1 MVLSMPPGLGLERF
15 AAYITR
21 IGFTHSRYDSSLFI
35 YRQGTDSTYLLL
47 YVDGI
52 VLTASFEVLL
62 QQIIGLLHQEFSM
75 MDIGLLNYFMGN
87 SVVRNSSGM
96 FLSQRKYAFEILERA
111 HMVGCN
117 PSQNPVDTESKLGA
131 DGDPVSDPTIYQ
143 SLAGALQYLTFTCP
157 DISYAVQQVPL
168 YMYDPQEP
176 HFSALDL
183 KMRIGLVVLLLEDRL
198 RVIVYF
204 LATTYSLGLLNLLI
218 ENLLRELHTPLS
230 SATLVYCNIVSAIYL
245 SSNPVQ
251 HQRTKHIE
259 IDIHFAQDL
268 VAADQV
274 RVLHVLSRYL
284 YADIFTKGLPSALFD
299 EFRTS
304 MSVWC
309 LFAQT
314 AGEC

>member
-1 MVLSMPPGLGLERF
+1 MVLSRPLRLGLERF

-96 FLSQRKYAFEILERA
+96 FLSQRRYASEILERA

-131 DGDPVSDPTIYQ
+131 DGDPVSDPKIYQ
-143 SLAGALQYLTFTCP
+143 SLASALQYLTFTCP
-157 DISYAVQQVPL
+157 DISYAVHQVRL

-176 HFSALDL
+176 HFLALDL
-183 KMRIGLVVLLLEDRL
+183 K
-198 RVIVYF
+198 
-204 LATTYSLGLLNLLI
+204 
-218 ENLLRELHTPLS
+218 
-230 SATLVYCNIVSAIYL
+230 
-245 SSNPVQ
+245 
-251 HQRTKHIE
+251 
-259 IDIHFAQDL
+259 
-268 VAADQV
+268 
-274 RVLHVLSRYL
+274 
-284 YADIFTKGLPSALFD
+284 
-299 EFRTS
+299 
-304 MSVWC
+304 
-309 LFAQT
+309 
-314 AGEC
+314 